1 MSTTAPKRRA
11 SRGLKLASYAAL
23 VLGALIPLGTSGFT
37 GMPLSEHP
45 AALVGNIALWIAGLV
60 LAYRAF
66 VVDKDFPAERKT
78 WQRICFFITTGSATL
93 LMLGM
98 TFGFTYHPSIGT
110 SFFGTNFT
118 TVLMITLVVMGVQI
132 TLADWKA
139 VVKDA
144 KVVSLVVLV
153 RWLVMPL
160 TGYCVSF
167 LVFQL
172 FLSPEIAGSLAIG
185 MMLLCTSPPG
195 AASNSLTLISKG
207 DLALSV
213 SATTINVLIAPFLQP
228 LLIKLFVGGT
238 ANVDTAGM
246 FIDLVGFVLAP
257 VVLASVFGA
266 LFPRFVVKIKPVLG
280 PLAVVSLACV
290 LMGTISKG
298 AETILANL
306 NVLPYVLVACVIQG
320 LAGLTLGYYLPK
332 YLGFTREQRIASSFE
347 VGVENAAI
355 APALAATYF
364 NPLAIVPAIVYG
376 KTQNI
381 LAVTIFVRKFQRENE
396 AKEKAEN
403 MEKTGEV
410 SVSAES

>member
-1 MSTTAPKRRA
+1 MTTRTT
-11 SRGLKLASYAAL
+11 LKIGSQLAL
-23 VLGALIPLGTSGFT
+23 ILGALAPLATSGFT
-37 GMPLSEHP
+37 GMPLTEHP
-45 AALVGNIALWIAGLV
+45 TMLLLNVALWIIGLV
-60 LAYRAF
+60 LGYRAF
-66 VVDKDFPAERKT
+66 VLTQDFPADHPVWLRVC
-78 WQRICFFITTGSATL
+78 RFVTTGSATL

-98 TFGFTYHPSIGT
+98 TFGFTYHQSIGT

-132 TLADWKA
+132 APSDWKA
-139 VVKDA
+139 VAKDA
-144 KVVSLVVLV
+144 RVVSLVVLI
-153 RWLVMPL
+153 RWLIMPL

-167 LVFQL
+167 VVFHL
-172 FLSPEIAGSLAIG
+172 FLEPGIANSLAIG

-195 AASNSLTLISKG
+195 AASNSLTLLSKG

-213 SATTINVLIAPFLQP
+213 SATTINVLVAPFLQP
-228 LLIKLFVGGT
+228 LLIRFFVGGT
-238 ANVDTAGM
+238 ASVDTMGM
-246 FIDLVGFVLAP
+246 FLDLAGFVLAP
-257 VVLASVFGA
+257 VVLASIFGA
-266 LFPRFVVKIKPVLG
+266 LFPGFVLRIKPVLG

-298 AETILANL
+298 AETILGNL

-320 LAGLTLGYYLPK
+320 LAGLTLGYVVPK

-381 LAVTIFVRKFQRENE
+381 LAVTIFVRKFQKQHDELEQDR
-396 AKEKAEN
+396 AAAAEN
-403 MEKTGEV
+403 RN
-410 SVSAES
+410 S